1 MFAICDYFGKYY
13 GHFPH
18 CDYSFIVPLKEV
30 HMQQRWFHRVLFTA
44 KSEVTFDDVISK
56 GQLENI
62 SLNGALVSFEK
73 AITVNRGDKCFLA
86 IYPEGES
93 QPIRIIAEVVR
104 CLRNMVGIKFVAID
118 EDTQLCLYELVK
130 RVTTEPEKMN
140 AESDKLKEYFVN
152 YFADTEPII
161 KR

>member
-1 MFAICDYFGKYY
+1 M
-13 GHFPH
+13 P
-18 CDYSFIVPLKEV
+18 
-30 HMQQRWFHRVLFTA
+30 QRWFHRVLFTA
-44 KSEVTFDDVISK
+44 KSVVTLDDVIFN
-56 GQLENI
+56 GHVENI
-62 SLNGALVSFEK
+62 SLNGALISFEK
-73 AITVNRGDKCFLA
+73 DITVNRGDKCFLT

-118 EDTQLCLYELVK
+118 EETQLCLYELVK

-152 YFADTEPII
+152 YFAGTAPII

>member
-1 MFAICDYFGKYY
+1 M
-13 GHFPH
+13 
-18 CDYSFIVPLKEV
+18 L
-30 HMQQRWFHRVLFTA
+30 LT
-44 KSEVTFDDVISK
+44 
-56 GQLENI
+56 
-62 SLNGALVSFEK
+62 
-73 AITVNRGDKCFLA
+73 

-93 QPIRIIAEVVR
+93 QPLRIIAEVVR

-118 EDTQLCLYELVK
+118 EETQLCLYELVK

-152 YFADTEPII
+152 YFAGTEPII

>member
-1 MFAICDYFGKYY
+1 
-13 GHFPH
+13 
-18 CDYSFIVPLKEV
+18 
-30 HMQQRWFHRVLFTA
+30 MQQRWFHRVLFTA
-44 KSEVTFDDVISK
+44 KSDITFDDVISK

-73 AITVNRGDKCFLA
+73 EITVKRGDKCFLA

-104 CLRNMVGIKFVAID
+104 FLRNMVGLKFVAID
-118 EDTQLCLYELVK
+118 AETQLRLFELVK

-140 AESDKLKEYFVN
+140 AESDRLKEYFAN
-152 YFADTEPII
+152 YFAGTEPIK

>member
-1 MFAICDYFGKYY
+1 M
-13 GHFPH
+13 
-18 CDYSFIVPLKEV
+18 E
-30 HMQQRWFHRVLFTA
+30 QRWFHRVLFTA

-62 SLNGALVSFEK
+62 SLNGALVSFK
-73 AITVNRGDKCFLA
+73 KDITVNRGDKCFLA

-104 CLRNMVGIKFVAID
+104 SLRNIVGIKFVAID
-118 EDTQLCLYELVK
+118 AETQRCLYELVK
-130 RVTTEPEKMN
+130 KVTTEPETMN
-140 AESDKLKEYFVN
+140 AESDKLKEYFAT
-152 YFADTEPII
+152 YFASTEPIK